1 MDEKLINVF
10 QLIMPVNVYQDIMKK
25 NEIWLE
31 VAELVGASG
40 ERMDLVQYKWHYGL
54 LLGT

>member
-10 QLIMPVNVYQDIMKK
+10 QLILPVNVYQDIMKK

-40 ERMDLVQYKWHYGL
+40 ERMDLVQYKWHCGL